1 MKKSKMFLLVNCF
14 LYASIAA
21 SQSLQ
26 DSLITWKDKVEYAKN
41 RVSNVEEKGDG
52 KYLTL
57 IDYTYKGVIESESV
71 KSAIIDSMLSPDAPF
86 PLELPPVIV
95 ADTTYSEGVR
105 TITNTKH
112 PRFDV
117 ITVGKATEAPYSLSR
132 DELRQTFN
140 NIVRVGWEFLETEWS
155 YKGVKYKSIAIVSDE
170 GVGIFFDQ
178 LFSGITV
185 RITTTS
191 KPITE
196 EHSPFEP

>member
-1 MKKSKMFLLVNCF
+1 MKKCKMFLLVSCF
-14 LYASIAA
+14 LYASIAI

-41 RVSNVEEKGDG
+41 RVPNVEEKGDG

-95 ADTTYSEGVR
+95 TDTTYSKDER
-105 TITNTKH
+105 IITKTKY
-112 PRFDV
+112 PIFDI
-117 ITVGKATEAPYSLSR
+117 ITVGKAIEAPYLLNR
-132 DELRQTFN
+132 DELRQAFN

-170 GVGIFFDQ
+170 GGGVFFDQ

-185 RITTTS
+185 RITTIS

-196 EHSPFEP
+196 EYSPFEP

>member
-1 MKKSKMFLLVNCF
+1 MKKIKLFLLVSCF

-41 RVSNVEEKGDG
+41 RVPDEEEKGDS

-86 PLELPPVIV
+86 PIELPPIIV
-95 ADTTYSEGVR
+95 TDTTYSEDRR
-105 TITNTKH
+105 TITKTKY
-112 PRFDV
+112 PLFDI
-117 ITVGKATEAPYSLSR
+117 ITVGKAIEAPYLIDR
-132 DELRQTFN
+132 DKLRQTFN
-140 NIVRVGWEFLETEWS
+140 YAVRVGWEFLETEWS

-170 GVGIFFDQ
+170 GIGVFFDQ
-178 LFSGITV
+178 IFFGITGG
-185 RITTTS
+185 ITTTS
-191 KPITE
+191 KPITAE
-196 EHSPFEP
+196 YSPFEP